1 MYVVCDKNKL
11 VCKHTLRACEAC
23 TGPERGS
30 AIVAGICPICPFAM
44 PTDEGASDTTGMR
57 QLAEGYQACAGR
69 LMMHAC
75 WTLIERV
82 ELNYTMLLQRYI
94 FSLLMTPGGIE
105 TGQVRDLT
113 VGHKHPGIWLG
124 CWDTLQSRSPSVQV
138 HQFVICCRMW

>member
-1 MYVVCDKNKL
+1 MISFETLQSEGSQVSLITHPGLKAQMYVVCDKNKL

-82 ELNYTMLLQRYI
+82 ELITRCFCKGTYFHCL
-94 FSLLMTPGGIE
+94 
-105 TGQVRDLT
+105 
-113 VGHKHPGIWLG
+113 
-124 CWDTLQSRSPSVQV
+124 
-138 HQFVICCRMW
+138 